1 MKVQKKHPKTSIQ
14 LLLLLLPFF
23 LFNFRVSRTR
33 TNKRQVKSVFNDLLF
48 FFFFCDRVRIRVPH
62 LKGTSVKDQQTGKKK
77 KSLSSNV
84 RRYRYKDVRNRRQ
97 RESEK
102 KKKTQL
108 KSIDTGKRQKVN
120 TTALDKN
127 LPPQRVF
134 THKEA
139 IYPTN

>member
-1 MKVQKKHPKTSIQ
+1 MSAGIAIKTS
-14 LLLLLLPFF
+14 
-23 LFNFRVSRTR
+23 
-33 TNKRQVKSVFNDLLF
+33 
-48 FFFFCDRVRIRVPH
+48 
-62 LKGTSVKDQQTGKKK
+62 GTDDKERAIKKK
-77 KSLSSNV
+77 KA
-84 RRYRYKDVRNRRQ
+84 
-97 RESEK
+97 
-102 KKKTQL
+102 QL